1 MADDFEYVVVGSGA
15 GGGTVAA
22 RLAEAGRRVL
32 LLEAGGDPRE
42 LTGGN
47 AFHPDVNR
55 LPEDYDVPAFHGFA
69 SENDAM
75 KWDFFVRHFTDRSLQ
90 QRDPKYYETWDGK
103 PVDGVLYPRAGTL
116 GGCTAHNAM
125 ILVYPHDEDWDH
137 IAQLT
142 GDVSWNS
149 RNMRSHFER
158 LENCH
163 HRPVHR
169 WLSKIGINLT
179 RHGWHGWLHTEKSI
193 PRAVV
198 YNRSLGE
205 TIVTS
210 AVEALL
216 EDGRQE
222 ERVWWALEGG
232 FDPND
237 WRLVKDNA
245 VGIRYL
251 PLTTRGHRR
260 IGARERVSDVAR
272 RYPERLKIV
281 MNALAS
287 RVILDADNR
296 AVGVEYLE
304 GERLYWAHSRPSNAA
319 GERRTVQASREVIIA
334 GGAFNSP
341 QLLMLSGIGPPD
353 VLERHGIQVRVA
365 LPGVGT
371 NLQDR
376 YEISVVNRMKFP
388 AWDLYKGATFS
399 AGDPQ
404 FSEWKSLGTGVYAT
418 NGALLTLFRRSK
430 NAGPLPDL
438 FCMSLLAPF
447 RGYFPKYSG
456 AMIDHLNYLTWV
468 VLKAHTGNRAGEVT
482 LRSNDPRDTPL
493 IDFKNFQQGGE
504 EDLDAVVD
512 GIRFVRR
519 LTAGLKRDGLIDE
532 EELPGEGVQSD
543 QQLNDFVRYNC
554 WGHHASCTCA
564 IGPLEQNGVLSSD
577 FRVHKTHG
585 LRVVDASVFPRI
597 PGFFIASS
605 IYMIGEKAAEVILAD
620 AKRAGNSDTKASS
633 AHI

>member
-1 MADDFEYVVVGSGA
+1 MKTMTGDCEYVVVGSGA

-22 RLAEAGRRVL
+22 RLAEAGRRVV
-32 LLEAGGDPRE
+32 LLEAGGDPRN
-42 LTGGN
+42 LSGGDATGD
-47 AFHPDVNR
+47 ASRPAVNR
-55 LPEDYDVPAFHGFA
+55 LPEDYDVPAFHAFA

-75 KWDFFVRHFTDRSLQ
+75 KWDFFVRHFADRSLQ
-90 QRDPKYYETWDGK
+90 RRDPKYCETLDGK

-125 ILVYPHDEDWDH
+125 ILVYPHNEDWDY

-142 GDVSWNS
+142 GDASWSS
-149 RNMRSHFER
+149 RNMRGYFER

-179 RHGWHGWLHTEKSI
+179 RHGWKGWLHTEKSI
-193 PRAVV
+193 PMAVLRNRA
-198 YNRSLGE
+198 LGK

-210 AVEALL
+210 AL
-216 EDGRQE
+216 ESFLGDGRQE
-222 ERVWWALEGG
+222 DRAWWALEGG

-237 WRLVKDNA
+237 WRLVEQNA
-245 VGIRYL
+245 VGTRYL
-251 PLTTRGHRR
+251 PMTTHGHRR
-260 IGARERVSDVAR
+260 FGARERVLDVAR
-272 RYPERLKIV
+272 RYPDRLKIV

-287 RVILDADNR
+287 RVIFDDHNR

-304 GERLYWAHSRPSNAA
+304 GERLYRAHARPSLSD
-319 GERRTVQASREVIIA
+319 GERRTVQASREVILA

-341 QLLMLSGIGPPD
+341 QLLMLSGIGPPEA
-353 VLERHGIQVRVA
+353 LERHGIPVRVP
-365 LPGVGT
+365 LPGVGR

-376 YEISVVNRMKFP
+376 YEIGVVNRMKWA
-388 AWDLYKGATFS
+388 AWDAYKGATFS
-399 AGDPQ
+399 TADPQ
-404 FSEWKSLGTGVYAT
+404 FAEWKSRGTGVYST
-418 NGALLTLFRRSK
+418 NGAVLTMFRRSK
-430 NAGPLPDL
+430 VAGRLPDL

-447 RGYFPKYSG
+447 RGYFPQYSK
-456 AMIDHLNYLTWV
+456 MFTDRLNYLTWV

-482 LRSNDPRDTPL
+482 LRSSDPRDTPL
-493 IDFKNFQQGGE
+493 IDFKYFHEGAQ

-519 LTAGLKRDGLIDE
+519 LTAGLKREGLIEE
-532 EELPGEGVQSD
+532 EELPGEALQSD
-543 QQLNDFVRYNC
+543 QELSDFVRYNC

-564 IGPLEQNGVLSSD
+564 IGPLEQNGVLTSG
-577 FRVHKTHG
+577 FRVHNTQG

-605 IYMIGEKAAEVILAD
+605 VYMVGEKAAEAILAD
-620 AKRAGNSDTKASS
+620 AD
-633 AHI
+633 